1 MPVYEYSALNAGGKT
16 VAGIIDA
23 DGEAA
28 AREKLRGQ
36 KLFPVA
42 IAEAY
47 DRREQKT
54 GGRWPGWPRLFSGIG
69 KGELAT
75 ATRQL
80 ATLVGSGFPL
90 VSAIYTLIPQAGSAA
105 LKKALSRIKESVEEG
120 NSFADALAGFPDIF
134 SPIYINMVRAGE
146 ASGTLEVV
154 LERLADLQETQQ
166 AQRNRI
172 TAILAYPLVMTV
184 LGSGVL
190 VFLLVK
196 IVPQLVSVFEDM
208 DQVLPV
214 PTRIVIATSAF
225 LQSYWWVLLAA
236 GIVLFF
242 GLQKFRKTLRGRH
255 LSDAALLRV
264 PGLKSLVQKIAV
276 ARFSRTLGSL
286 LENGIPMLTALDIV
300 KNIVGNTIIAD
311 AVTAAAADVEKGEGL
326 GSSLETTAVF
336 PHLSIQM
343 IKVGEQSG
351 NLEQMLQRT
360 ADVFENEVESTLVG
374 LTSLLEPLLVIS
386 MGIVIGFIVLSI
398 ILPIFE
404 MYQFAG

>member
-16 VAGIIDA
+16 VSGIIDA
-23 DGEAA
+23 DGETA

-36 KLFPVA
+36 QLFPVA

-47 DRREQKT
+47 DRREQKA
-54 GGRWPGWPRLFSGIG
+54 GGRWPEGLRLFSGIG

-208 DQVLPV
+208 NQVLPV
-214 PTRIVIATSAF
+214 PTRIVIATSDF

-236 GIVLFF
+236 GVALFLA
-242 GLQKFRKTLRGRH
+242 LQKFRKTRRGRH
-255 LSDAALLRV
+255 LLDTALLRV

-311 AVTAAAADVEKGEGL
+311 AVTAAATDVEKGEGL
-326 GSSLETTAVF
+326 GSSLEITGVF
-336 PHLSIQM
+336 PHLSVQM

-351 NLEQMLQRT
+351 NIEQMLQRT
-360 ADVFENEVESTLVG
+360 ADVFENEVDAALVG

>member
-16 VAGIIDA
+16 VSGIIDA
-23 DGEAA
+23 DGEAS

-54 GGRWPGWPRLFSGIG
+54 GGRWPGGLRLFSGVG

-80 ATLVGSGFPL
+80 STLVGSGFPL

-172 TAILAYPLVMTV
+172 TAILAYPMVMTV

-190 VFLLVK
+190 VFLLVR

-208 DQVLPV
+208 NQVLPV
-214 PTRIVIATSAF
+214 PTRIVIATSTF

-236 GIVLFF
+236 GAALLLA
-242 GLQKFRKTLRGRH
+242 LQKFRKTRRGRH
-255 LSDAALLRV
+255 FLDTALLRV

-336 PHLSIQM
+336 PHLSVQM

-360 ADVFENEVESTLVG
+360 ADVFENEVDSALVG
-374 LTSLLEPLLVIS
+374 LTSLLEPLLVIF
-386 MGIVIGFIVLSI
+386 MGVVIGFIVLSI